1 MNPNRI
7 INYDT
12 INSNKVNNN
21 AFNTIIPLN
30 QSLNR
35 IKKVY
40 LRSIEVPSI
49 MNFRAPYNVFYYSIT
64 NVSLV
69 TTKYSFS
76 MPEKNYTSMYALL
89 LDLNA
94 VIVTNIQPKLLLTEV
109 APVFSISILDA
120 SKVSVTYSYLTS
132 VITFHDEGVLFYYMG
147 RGQFS
152 APTVTLG
159 PTLRTVTLQFL
170 YVYNL
175 NFDTYINLYFS
186 NISSINKNNNN
197 YPCDFKI
204 IMMSNSLTY
213 SFNDETSCNQ
223 YIEITNVE
231 CLNNLNVTLYDRYNN
246 LLFSIHDFSFTLE
259 YEF

>member
-12 INSNKVNNN
+12 VNSSKVSNN

-76 MPEKNYTSMYALL
+76 MPE
-89 LDLNA
+89 
-94 VIVTNIQPKLLLTEV
+94 I
-109 APVFSISILDA
+109 
-120 SKVSVTYSYLTS
+120 
-132 VITFHDEGVLFYYMG
+132 G
-147 RGQFS
+147 R
-152 APTVTLG
+152 AHV
-159 PTLRTVTLQFL
+159 
-170 YVYNL
+170 
-175 NFDTYINLYFS
+175 
-186 NISSINKNNNN
+186 
-197 YPCDFKI
+197 
-204 IMMSNSLTY
+204 
-213 SFNDETSCNQ
+213 
-223 YIEITNVE
+223 
-231 CLNNLNVTLYDRYNN
+231 
-246 LLFSIHDFSFTLE
+246 
-259 YEF
+259 